1 MFGKNQR
8 FICLENFILAIYI
21 TDFQYFTNHVF
32 LHGFASNNA
41 RLHNNSARAYY
52 CRI

>member
-21 TDFQYFTNHVF
+21 TDFYFYATD
-32 LHGFASNNA
+32 ASLIRTATNNA
-41 RLHNNSARAYY
+41 RLHDNSARAYY